1 MLKVWKILV
10 IAHALVGGAAML
22 AGCGHKGALTLPT
35 SPESQGRATLPQTL
49 NPWHKASPSVTPA
62 APTGAAS
69 EPAR

>member
-1 MLKVWKILV
+1 
-10 IAHALVGGAAML
+10 ML

-49 NPWHKASPSVTPA
+49 NPWRKPAPSTAPA
-62 APTGAAS
+62 APAGAAS